1 MLHAGGR
8 EMRFHTHAD
17 SLRRERG
24 EGGRGPGAKAKAA
37 GPDGVR
43 RGPRGCLARPE
54 REFAGRQ

>member
-1 MLHAGGR
+1 
-8 EMRFHTHAD
+8 MRFHTHAD